1 MEQRNPANAPAEKSA
16 AVGRIPMSVPQQKL
30 QVPDIPGYHLHWML
44 GTVERIAQARRAGY
58 EFVERGEVQVIESGF
73 ANDPLGDGNT
83 DLGNQVSVVAG
94 GVGAD
99 GQPNRLVLMK
109 LRQEWWDEDQ
119 KTLEARSDALVETL
133 RGGKLSASETG
144 ETAADRAQRYI
155 DRDRTSSMFT
165 KRRA

>member
-1 MEQRNPANAPAEKSA
+1 
-16 AVGRIPMSVPQQKL
+16 
-30 QVPDIPGYHLHWML
+30 
-44 GTVERIAQARRAGY
+44 
-58 EFVERGEVQVIESGF
+58 
-73 ANDPLGDGNT
+73 
-83 DLGNQVSVVAG
+83 
-94 GVGAD
+94 
-99 GQPNRLVLMK
+99 MK